1 MIYERLASYYDQFVD
16 GKLTD
21 TYIKLI
27 QERFNKGTVVDLGCG
42 TGPLSI
48 KLAKIG
54 FTVTA
59 TDISESMLEI
69 AYNNSMRENVDINFS
84 VHDILY
90 PLTNNYDII
99 TMSSDVIN
107 YLDNQEEVLTALKNV
122 EEVMSENSIFIFDA
136 LKLKYLN
143 KLDDLVINWE
153 VNETLIKGQV
163 SHKITIEDESEFHF
177 QKAYEPSKYLEML
190 EKSNLRL
197 IQEIDYDERIIYICK
212 KEL

>member
-1 MIYERLASYYDQFVD
+1 
-16 GKLTD
+16 
-21 TYIKLI
+21 
-27 QERFNKGTVVDLGCG
+27 
-42 TGPLSI
+42 
-48 KLAKIG
+48 
-54 FTVTA
+54 
-59 TDISESMLEI
+59 MLEI

-143 KLDDLVINWE
+143 KLVGYNEQIELDDLVINWE

-163 SHKITIEDESEFHF
+163 SHKITIEDESELHF